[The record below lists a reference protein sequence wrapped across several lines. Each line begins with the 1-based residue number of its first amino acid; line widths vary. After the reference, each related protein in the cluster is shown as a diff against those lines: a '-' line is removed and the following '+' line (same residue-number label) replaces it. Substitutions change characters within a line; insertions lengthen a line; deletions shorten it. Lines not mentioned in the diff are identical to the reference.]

1 MGNWGEGGKCSK
13 LEREREIALAAA
25 KAVWLPC
32 RIMGEESGRLKNTK
46 PLLSLSL
53 SLDGVEKRGNS

>member
-13 LEREREIALAAA
+13 LEREIAALAAA

-46 PLLSLSL
+46 PLLPLSFRW
-53 SLDGVEKRGNS
+53 GGKKRK

>member
-13 LEREREIALAAA
+13 LEREREIAAAA

-32 RIMGEESGRLKNTK
+32 RIMGEESGRMKNTK
-46 PLLSLSL
+46 PLLPL
-53 SLDGVEKRGNS
+53 LDGVEKRGNS